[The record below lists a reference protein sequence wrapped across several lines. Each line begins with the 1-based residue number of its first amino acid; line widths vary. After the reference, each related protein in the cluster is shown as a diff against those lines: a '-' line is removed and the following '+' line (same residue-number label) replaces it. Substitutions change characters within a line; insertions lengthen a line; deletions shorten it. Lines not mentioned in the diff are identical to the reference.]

1 MVSSWY
7 CGSWLLRALEDTGQ
21 QSTANMQV
29 HFTICMLTKCSQ
41 WLASV
46 LEKFQGFCLQ
56 LFQLVVDSKGHSL
69 SDTRG
74 EIVLKRG
81 SHASVWGYNLQLP
94 VRKIADPVTNYF
106 SSQITYGPQMMSR
119 LPPWC
124 TPFLCIPA
132 SPGCGSIPCIP
143 VKERKNNANDLL
155 LKNNALK
162 AHQSPEREKRLIGE
176 SQNPRPLGLG
186 VSLTE

>member
-21 QSTANMQV
+21 QSTANMQG

-69 SDTRG
+69 SHTRG

-119 LPPWC
+119 LPPWVH
-124 TPFLCIPA
+124 TFPLH
-132 SPGCGSIPCIP
+132 SSEPGVWFYSMYPC
-143 VKERKNNANDLL
+143 ERK
-155 LKNNALK
+155 
-162 AHQSPEREKRLIGE
+162 EK
-176 SQNPRPLGLG
+176 QCQ
-186 VSLTE
+186 